1 MASGR
6 RGGWRY
12 TRTVIVFAGEK
23 SKNAASP
30 DEERC
35 SALSRFLHQGK
46 RNNTRQSRTASSG
59 GFTACS
65 GNSHPLLV
73 PSRLLQNSGN
83 NRAGQQV
90 LVQCCLFSKWRYVA
104 HAAVSGTVSHRLHEL
119 RQEDDA
125 SPPPSTSAN
134 EKRRPPLSRFIAQAQ
149 AKSPPAGG
157 RRQGIPQSP
166 LRFHSWLLSEHRRS
180 HPRRASRKKS
190 RFAFFHKG
198 RSLPLFV
205 CAALFSPLQKKFAW
219 LREAAVPPGNVSE
232 HRHLLSTNQLQ
243 PWYTQQRSHC
253 SAAAMPTPPPPIMP
267 PASSPVT
274 ASAWSKKRRSILIT
288 SPSPAPP
295 RSLSFAPS
303 SACTNKHK
311 KSSTSSTSTPSTRS
325 PACSLS
331 AEVPSMHLSFTL
343 AKSSKAHCSQTPMPS
358 FSPTTTHPATP
369 NQAMPTSR

>member
-166 LRFHSWLLSEHRRS
+166 LRFHSWLLSL
-180 HPRRASRKKS
+180 
-190 RFAFFHKG
+190 
-198 RSLPLFV
+198 RSLQNNP
-205 CAALFSPLQKKFAW
+205 
-219 LREAAVPPGNVSE
+219 
-232 HRHLLSTNQLQ
+232 LSTSENLDFLSTFSS
-243 PWYTQQRSHC
+243 YTFQNRDKCKC
-253 SAAAMPTPPPPIMP
+253 SYADQHNTQ
-267 PASSPVT
+267 
-274 ASAWSKKRRSILIT
+274 K
-288 SPSPAPP
+288 
-295 RSLSFAPS
+295 
-303 SACTNKHK
+303 
-311 KSSTSSTSTPSTRS
+311 
-325 PACSLS
+325 
-331 AEVPSMHLSFTL
+331 
-343 AKSSKAHCSQTPMPS
+343 
-358 FSPTTTHPATP
+358 
-369 NQAMPTSR
+369 